1 VGVAELQKALEDG
14 MLVCGRNLHGDTGM
28 LSHKVGH
35 VTWTTAVAS
44 AVPLIEK
51 VAPLLRELLR
61 LCPNTLIPGK
71 KLDLALMGCHKAIS
85 GSAKFEMKDAESLSE
100 KLRQLSGKIRKMTD
114 GKEYERAMQKATVG
128 QHKIVRELL
137 SLVSYK
143 EHRNSLG
150 TDSQD

>member
-1 VGVAELQKALEDG
+1 
-14 MLVCGRNLHGDTGM
+14 
-28 LSHKVGH
+28 
-35 VTWTTAVAS
+35 
-44 AVPLIEK
+44 
-51 VAPLLRELLR
+51 
-61 LCPNTLIPGK
+61 
-71 KLDLALMGCHKAIS
+71 
-85 GSAKFEMKDAESLSE
+85 MKDAESLSE

-137 SLVSYK
+137 SSVSYKVK

>member
-1 VGVAELQKALEDG
+1 VHGCQQNQALLQFHCSERVCEKLTQLTIGVSAAQLQKALEDG

-51 VAPLLRELLR
+51 AAPLLRELLR

-71 KLDLALMGCHKAIS
+71 KLDIALMGCHQGQA
-85 GSAKFEMKDAESLSE
+85 AKLFVIL
-100 KLRQLSGKIRKMTD
+100 
-114 GKEYERAMQKATVG
+114 
-128 QHKIVRELL
+128 
-137 SLVSYK
+137 
-143 EHRNSLG
+143 
-150 TDSQD
+150 